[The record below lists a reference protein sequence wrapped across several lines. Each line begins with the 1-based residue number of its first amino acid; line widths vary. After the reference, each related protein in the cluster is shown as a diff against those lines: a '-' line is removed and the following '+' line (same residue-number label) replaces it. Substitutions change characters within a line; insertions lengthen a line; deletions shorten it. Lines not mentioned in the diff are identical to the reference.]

1 MNMKKG
7 LLAVL
12 CAAAVI
18 ASTVYATLAY
28 FTDSEAVTNTFS
40 VGQVHITLDELDV
53 DNDKNL
59 LDNKTYENDIVRD
72 KANEYHLVP
81 GNSYV
86 KDPTVHVQADSN
98 DAWLFVKVVNGI
110 EKLEPENGKDGY
122 LTIAK
127 QIEGNKWKPLPN
139 VENVYYCEYDAEAD
153 PGKTDFVVF
162 ETFKIDGDKTMN
174 VTLNQPLAA
183 GKYDIADYKNA
194 TITVTAYAIQMAGFE
209 GDPEAAW
216 TAGNWS

>member
-53 DNDKNL
+53 DKDTNL
-59 LDNKTYENDIVRD
+59 LDNKTYENDTVRD

-86 KDPTVHVQADSN
+86 KDPTVHVQANSN
-98 DAWLFVKVVNGI
+98 DAWLFVKVENGI
-110 EKLEPENGKDGY
+110 ADIEAPTGALGKIAEQITSQKNGWRLLE
-122 LTIAK
+122 
-127 QIEGNKWKPLPN
+127 
-139 VENVYYCEYDAEAD
+139 
-153 PGKTDFVVF
+153 GKTNIYYQEFKQSAGKYDFVVF
-162 ETFKIDGDKTMN
+162 EKFEIDGDKTMN
-174 VTLNQPLAA
+174 VTHNQPLAA
-183 GKYDIADYKNA
+183 GKYNIANYENA

>member
-53 DNDKNL
+53 DKDTNL
-59 LDNKTYENDIVRD
+59 LDNKTYENDTVRD

-98 DAWLFVKVVNGI
+98 DAWLFVKVVSGIKDIEAATEKGTIEAQIKDNGWT
-110 EKLEPENGKDGY
+110 KLDG
-122 LTIAK
+122 
-127 QIEGNKWKPLPN
+127 

-153 PGKTDFVVF
+153 SGKTDFVVF

-174 VTLNQPLAA
+174 VTPNQSLAT
-183 GKYDIADYKNA
+183 GKYDIADYEKA

-209 GDPEAAW
+209 GDPNAAW